1 MLFIIFSCTKS
12 DSNEKVLSDVDNSTK
27 PEIFGEWS
35 PAFSNQINN
44 FIQKRSGNK
53 ETEETRDIT
62 IQTIYLN
69 TNIYYIGS
77 SKRRKILN
85 QKISNY
91 SVKCF
96 VEEW

>member
-1 MLFIIFSCTKS
+1 MRFYFLLFIIFSCTKT

-44 FIQKRSGNK
+44 FIQKRSGNNYS
-53 ETEETRDIT
+53 E
-62 IQTIYLN
+62 
-69 TNIYYIGS
+69 YIGS

-91 SVKCF
+91 SIECL
-96 VEEW
+96 VEKW

>member
-1 MLFIIFSCTKS
+1 MRFYFLLFIIFSCTKS

-35 PAFSNQINN
+35 PEFSNQINN

-62 IQTIYLN
+62 IQ
-69 TNIYYIGS
+69 NILVH
-77 SKRRKILN
+77 RK
-85 QKISNY
+85 
-91 SVKCF
+91 
-96 VEEW
+96 EEKF